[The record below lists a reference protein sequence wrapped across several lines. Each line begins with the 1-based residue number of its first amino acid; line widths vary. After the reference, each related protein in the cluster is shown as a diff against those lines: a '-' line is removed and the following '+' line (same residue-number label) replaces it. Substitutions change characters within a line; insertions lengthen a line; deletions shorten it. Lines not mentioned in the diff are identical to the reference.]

1 MFFPVIKI
9 CIYIIS
15 AHVVSESKCDVLPFN
30 LFLLFFAQGERTF
43 SEEEE
48 EKLQTALSL
57 DKQALSLVVET
68 SAFILEQV

>member
-15 AHVVSESKCDVLPFN
+15 THVVSESNCDVLPFN
-30 LFLLFFAQGERTF
+30 LFLLFFGQGERTF